1 MTIKQI
7 IDGEKFQWIQITGL
21 EQLTPSKYIVGDR
34 TGIALM
40 EIPTDFSKY
49 LEVGKGIK
57 LVKPGR
63 VDDNQITCDKRFN
76 PMKTKAVKVIKH
88 DQEIIDALK
97 TKIMVE
103 GCENKHEE
111 SKLFHEVEKV
121 ADNTIIDK
129 LIVYVTTVS
138 RRIESKFGYYR
149 ICNLKDS
156 SSADIAVNL
165 YAPHVDKLEA
175 NKVYVMKNLKKF
187 TMKTDGQTRLSTI
200 KYSDIR
206 IGSKEEEAVFENVRI
221 ADNTVE
227 GTCIMFTNLSCY
239 NACKKHST
247 KLDEYMKCMGCQEI
261 LSNNEMKIDFHCM
274 LQIES
279 EDSSITSVLVFK
291 RHLNIEVE
299 NTSNDEN
306 EAIIE
311 ENIVGKKLKIDYNT
325 KYDDDCVAV
334 KVAVIN

>member
-7 IDGEKFQWIQITGL
+7 IDGEKVNWIQITVL
-21 EQLTPSKYIVGDR
+21 EKLTPSKYIVGDK
-34 TGIALM
+34 TGIAVM

-76 PMKTKAVKVIKH
+76 PMKTKAVNVIKH

-97 TKIMVE
+97 KKIMVG
-103 GCENKHEE
+103 GCADKHEE
-111 SKLFHEVEKV
+111 SKLFEEVEKA

-129 LIVYVTTVS
+129 LIVYVATVS
-138 RRIESKFGYYR
+138 RRIEGKFGYYR
-149 ICNLKDS
+149 ICNLRDTS
-156 SSADIAVNL
+156 SSELAVNL
-165 YAPHVDKLEA
+165 YAPHADKLEA
-175 NKVYVMKNLKKF
+175 NQVYVLKKLKKI
-187 TMKTDGQTRLSTI
+187 TMKTDGKTRLSTI
-200 KYSDIR
+200 KYSEIR
-206 IGSKEEEAVFENVRI
+206 IGSKEENAMFENVRI
-221 ADNTVE
+221 ADNTIE

-239 NACKKHST
+239 KACIKHST
-247 KLDEYMKCMGCQEI
+247 KLDEEMKCMGCQEI
-261 LSNNEMKIDFHCM
+261 LSDTDIKIDFHCV
-274 LQIES
+274 LQMES

-291 RHLNIEVE
+291 RLLQIDIE

-311 ENIVGKKLKIDYNT
+311 KKIVGKKLRIDYNT
-325 KYDDDCVAV
+325 KHDDDCIAV
-334 KVAVIN
+334 KIAVIN